1 MTFKAPGVGISQPN
15 QGLLTLGVEEE
26 YLVVDPVT
34 RAVVPDGPEIVRRAA
49 SDLGEN
55 IGTETTQFQVEAKTP
70 PCTDL
75 GELHRAICRMRAIVV
90 SAAASM
96 DLRIVASGTPVLG
109 NVVPPP
115 ICDHPR
121 YQRGFQI
128 YRALN
133 DEQSICAC
141 HIHVGIADREQ
152 ALCVS
157 NHLRP
162 HLPLLI
168 AATANSP
175 FWMGRD
181 TGYASWRTVA
191 CSRWPVAG
199 PPPYFTS
206 LAHYE
211 CLVST
216 LLDNG
221 ILLDRAS
228 IYWDIRPSHH
238 LPTLEVRAADV
249 QMHVEETVA
258 LAALV
263 RALVMAALARTDR
276 SEPVPQPSAE
286 LLRAAYW
293 AAARYGIDGS
303 GIDVHTGRP
312 TPAVELVQR
321 LVEHAYPV
329 SDQSGDLEVVT
340 AWLHGIIT
348 NGTGA
353 ARQRTAFVRSSSLAG
368 VVDHLVAQTDP
379 TKIPQQ
385 HLSYCNK
392 AVKIEP

>member
-1 MTFKAPGVGISQPN
+1 MTFKAPGVGTSQPS
-15 QGLLTLGVEEE
+15 QRILTLGVEEE

-49 SDLGEN
+49 ADLGED
-55 IGTETTQFQVEAKTP
+55 IGTETTQFQVEARTP

-75 GELHRAICRMRAIVV
+75 GELHQAICRMRAVV
-90 SAAASM
+90 IGAAASM
-96 DLRIVASGTPVLG
+96 GLRIVASGTPVLG
-109 NVVPPP
+109 DVVPPP
-115 ICDHPR
+115 LCDYPR
-121 YQRGFQI
+121 YQRGSQI

-175 FWMGRD
+175 FWAGRD

-191 CSRWPVAG
+191 CGRWPVAG

-211 CLVST
+211 RLVGT

-221 ILLDRAS
+221 VLLDHTS
-228 IYWDIRPSHH
+228 IYWDIRPSYH
-238 LPTLEVRAADV
+238 LPTLEVRVADV
-249 QMHVEETVA
+249 PMHVGETVA

-263 RALVMAALARTDR
+263 RALVMTALASIDR
-276 SEPVPQPSAE
+276 GEPVPQPSVE

-293 AAARYGIDGS
+293 RAARDGMNGS
-303 GIDVHTGRP
+303 GIDVHTGRL

-321 LVEHAYPV
+321 LVEHAHPALN
-329 SDQSGDLEVVT
+329 QSGDLEVVT
-340 AWLHGIIT
+340 AWLHVLIK

-353 ARQRTAFVRSSSLAG
+353 ARQRAAFTRSGSLAG
-368 VVDHLVAQTDP
+368 VVDHLIAQTNPP
-379 TKIPQQ
+379 TIPQL
-385 HLSYCNK
+385 HLS
-392 AVKIEP
+392 

>member
-1 MTFKAPGVGISQPN
+1 MTFKTPGAGPSRPSQEI
-15 QGLLTLGVEEE
+15 LTLGVEEE

-34 RAVVPDGPEIVRRAA
+34 RTVVPSGPEVVRQAA
-49 SDLGEN
+49 ADLGEN

-75 GELHRAICRMRAIVV
+75 GELHQEIYRMRAVV
-90 SAAASM
+90 VGAAASIG
-96 DLRIVASGTPVLG
+96 LRIVASGTPVLG
-109 NVVPPP
+109 DVVPPP
-115 ICDHPR
+115 IVDHPR

-152 ALCVS
+152 ALRVS

-162 HLPLLI
+162 LLPLLI
-168 AATANSP
+168 TATANSP
-175 FWMGRD
+175 FWAGRD
-181 TGYASWRTVA
+181 TGYASWRTIA

-211 CLVST
+211 CLVNT
-216 LLDNG
+216 LLNNRV
-221 ILLDRAS
+221 LLDRAS

-238 LPTLEVRAADV
+238 LPTLEIRATDV
-249 QMHVEETVA
+249 PMHVGETVA

-263 RALVMAALARTDR
+263 RALVMTALARTDR
-276 SEPVPQPSAE
+276 GEPAPQPPAE

-293 AAARYGIDGS
+293 RAARDGIDGN
-303 GIDVHTGRP
+303 GIDVHTSQP

-321 LVEHAYPV
+321 LVKHAHPAL
-329 SDQSGDLEVVT
+329 DQSGDFEVVT
-340 AWLHGIIT
+340 AWLHGLIK

-353 ARQRTAFVRSSSLAG
+353 TRQRAAFARSRSLAD
-368 VVDHLVAQTDP
+368 VVDHLIAQTDP
-379 TKIPQQ
+379 TTTPQR
-385 HLSYCNK
+385 HLS
-392 AVKIEP
+392 